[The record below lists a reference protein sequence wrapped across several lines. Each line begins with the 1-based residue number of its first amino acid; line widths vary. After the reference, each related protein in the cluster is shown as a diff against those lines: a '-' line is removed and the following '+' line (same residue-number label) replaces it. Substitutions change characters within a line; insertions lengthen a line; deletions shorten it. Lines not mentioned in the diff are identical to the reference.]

1 MKYTFALV
9 FDAGGRVAQFQLDHP
24 NPAPAA
30 QAAVQTLATLVAEG
44 RSLLDQQQ
52 RSGLAVELAVD
63 TKADLRRAIIS
74 ETQDLARIATV
85 AALRQPEAAFT
96 LAPPTSNSGQ
106 VRFLSMARVVLE
118 TATAHQALL
127 ETYGMAD
134 GTLDAL
140 GAAISRYE
148 VLVSDQATSR
158 TERVGAVAQLK
169 VLSKEITLVLR
180 QLDVMERRR
189 LRDNAELLAAWKN
202 ARDIHWPRP
211 EQKEKTEAA

>member
-30 QAAVQTLATLVAEG
+30 QAAVQSLATLVAEG
-44 RSLLDQQQ
+44 RTLLDQQQ

-74 ETQDLARIATV
+74 DTQDLARIATV
-85 AALRQPEAAFT
+85 AAFRQPEAAFT
-96 LAPPTSNSGQ
+96 IQPPDGNAAQ
-106 VRFLSMARVVLE
+106 VRFLSMARVVLD
-118 TATAHQALL
+118 TATANKALL

-134 GTLDAL
+134 GTLEAL
-140 GAAISRYE
+140 GAALSRYE
-148 VLVSDQATSR
+148 ALVSGQATSR
-158 TERVGAVAQLK
+158 TERVGAVARLE
-169 VLSKEITLVLR
+169 VLAKEIILVLR

-211 EQKEKTEAA
+211 EQKEKPEAA

>member
-1 MKYTFALV
+1 MRYTFALV

-30 QAAVQTLATLVAEG
+30 QAAVQALATLVAEG

-63 TKADLRRAIIS
+63 TKADLRRAIITD
-74 ETQDLARIATV
+74 TQDLARIATV
-85 AALRQPEAAFT
+85 AALRQPEVAFT
-96 LAPPTSNSGQ
+96 MEPPTGNSGQ

-127 ETYGMAD
+127 ETYGMAE

-140 GAAISRYE
+140 GAAIGRFE
-148 VLVSDQATSR
+148 TLVSGQATSR
-158 TERVGAVAQLK
+158 TERVGAVAQLQ
-169 VLSKEITLVLR
+169 VLSKEIILVLR
-180 QLDVMERRR
+180 QLDAMERRR
-189 LRDNAELLAAWKN
+189 LRGNAELLAAWKN

-211 EQKEKTEAA
+211 EQKAKPEAA

>member
-9 FDAGGRVAQFQLDHP
+9 LDAGGRVAQFQLDHP

-30 QAAVQTLATLVAEG
+30 QAAVQSLATLVAEG
-44 RSLLDQQQ
+44 RTLLDQQQ

-74 ETQDLARIATV
+74 DTQDLARIATV
-85 AALRQPEAAFT
+85 AALRQPEVAFT
-96 LAPPTSNSGQ
+96 LEAPNNNAGQ
-106 VRFLSMARVVLE
+106 VRFLSMARVVLD
-118 TATAHQALL
+118 TATANKALL

-134 GTLDAL
+134 GTLEAL
-140 GAAISRYE
+140 GAAINRYE
-148 VLVSDQATSR
+148 ELLSGQATSR
-158 TERVGAVAQLK
+158 TERVGAVARLQE
-169 VLSKEITLVLR
+169 LSKEIILVLR

-202 ARDIHWPRP
+202 ARDIPWPRP
-211 EQKEKTEAA
+211 EQKEKPEAA

>member
-30 QAAVQTLATLVAEG
+30 QAAVQSLATLVAEG
-44 RSLLDQQQ
+44 RTLLDQQQ

-74 ETQDLARIATV
+74 DTQDLARIATV
-85 AALRQPEAAFT
+85 AALRQPEVAFT
-96 LAPPTSNSGQ
+96 LEPPSSNTGQ
-106 VRFLSMARVVLE
+106 VRFLSMARVVLD
-118 TATAHQALL
+118 TASTNKALL

-134 GTLDAL
+134 GTLEAL
-140 GAAISRYE
+140 GAALSRYE
-148 VLVSDQATSR
+148 ALVSGQATSR
-158 TERVGAVAQLK
+158 TERVGAVARLE
-169 VLSKEITLVLR
+169 VLAKEIILVLR

-211 EQKEKTEAA
+211 EQKEKPEAA